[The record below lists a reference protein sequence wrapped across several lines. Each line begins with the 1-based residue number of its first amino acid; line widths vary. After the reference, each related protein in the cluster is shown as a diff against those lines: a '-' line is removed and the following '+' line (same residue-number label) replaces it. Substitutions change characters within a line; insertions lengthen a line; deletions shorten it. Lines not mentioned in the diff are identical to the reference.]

1 MEKYVTLLYIYTA
14 FRTRKRQPLHHL
26 TISQHPKSKKKYKKY
41 KVSYHVSI
49 IIINV
54 LLSFTSQGLN
64 CFIIQAI
71 HMNTMNMKNKE
82 YLWFTDF
89 KKKVPAPQQTTAMA
103 EINISDKRDIQQ
115 RGSLHHSP
123 LFSKISLASH
133 HSPHASRRRC
143 RAKKKKIKKK

>member
-1 MEKYVTLLYIYTA
+1 
-14 FRTRKRQPLHHL
+14 
-26 TISQHPKSKKKYKKY
+26 
-41 KVSYHVSI
+41 
-49 IIINV
+49 
-54 LLSFTSQGLN
+54 
-64 CFIIQAI
+64 
-71 HMNTMNMKNKE
+71 MNTMNMKNKE

-143 RAKKKKIKKK
+143 RQKKKKKKNSDKALCAFLSFQPCEHSCAKAK